1 MMNRVLPNDI
11 RVVGWCPVPDHFSAR
26 FSCSYRLYRYYFT
39 KRQMDLELMRTGG
52 NHLVGQHDYRNFCKM
67 DVVNVR
73 KYDRELLSFTIAP
86 ATPPTNSP
94 EDVYYFE
101 FKGRCMAVCLFVCL
115 FVLSSNPTCVCV
127 FNTLTKSS

>member
-1 MMNRVLPNDI
+1 MNRVLPNDI

-73 KYDRELLSFTIAP
+73 NYDREVLSFTIAP

-101 FKGRCMAVCLFVCL
+101 FKGRCIAVCLF
-115 FVLSSNPTCVCV
+115 FVFSYFQPDMCVCSI
-127 FNTLTKSS
+127 L